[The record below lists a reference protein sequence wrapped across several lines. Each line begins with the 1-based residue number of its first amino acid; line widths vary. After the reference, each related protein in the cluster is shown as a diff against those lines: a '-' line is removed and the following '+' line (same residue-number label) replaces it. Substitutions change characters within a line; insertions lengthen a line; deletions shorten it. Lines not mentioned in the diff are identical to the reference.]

1 MGQHALQISHIG
13 IPTTHIPEVAR
24 MSLLILITAAV
35 GGNNRA
41 VTG

>member
-1 MGQHALQISHIG
+1 MGHHALQISHIG

-24 MSLLILITAAV
+24 MGVLILITTAV
-35 GGNNRA
+35 GWNNRA